1 MTMIKAQLWIFLIP
15 VVLGLVQVGLFL
27 EQTGFFLRNGN
38 SSRRTSLLLWILGV
52 YPVFS
57 LTSLIGMFIPR
68 ASFVCQFVASITNLR
83 CMTLAVYQLSLI
95 RTILFFVTLILWTDE
110 KYDYG
115 DVSYTNPNSYINTI
129 IGVST
134 FLSFY
139 GYLLFYKATKPALS
153 GYSLRSKFVCII
165 LVLILCG
172 LQSGILETMGALGAF
187 PCRPPLP
194 PEARSQIIYYYS
206 LTFEMFFIGVFA
218 HYSFRRVEPP
228 PGTSPGTCQQASQ
241 TEEAPS
247 GHCSFGDDTPMEGTN
262 LGYVY
267 DETLCTIEHSP
278 LDQFDFTVREPL
290 HRQQKGFGL
299 GSLKRG
305 VLRAEGTKSNLPC
318 QTIGIEIPSTGVQI
332 QAQVAKTDV
341 DGATVV

>member
-52 YPVFS
+52 YP
-57 LTSLIGMFIPR
+57 
-68 ASFVCQFVASITNLR
+68 
-83 CMTLAVYQLSLI
+83 
-95 RTILFFVTLILWTDE
+95 
-110 KYDYG
+110 
-115 DVSYTNPNSYINTI
+115 VSYTNPNSYINTI

-305 VLRAEGTKSNLPC
+305 GVKSR
-318 QTIGIEIPSTGVQI
+318 G
-332 QAQVAKTDV
+332 D
-341 DGATVV
+341 